1 MRYLRVLFLVLV
13 TTAVSAEPLQF
24 GVPAPLTNTRY
35 GPIAGAFP
43 VLTTNGADFF
53 LLFMTGG
60 TVRITRVGDG
70 EPRTSIPILDGVSG
84 APSVVWTGTHFLVV
98 AQIGQSRIDG
108 VLLDR
113 NGHPF
118 DRPFPIVEKGFT
130 PKVATN
136 GRTALMLYG
145 TTNGVARMMLT
156 PFGKPISGTSIP
168 ELAFA
173 YAYAVASNGD
183 GYAAVTVRYSEVRT
197 FRFDAAGKVLST
209 RLEAGL
215 SGEAVTIAS
224 DGRDYLVVTTVA
236 YFAPNA
242 GRLMGLG
249 LHADGTTTAPVLI
262 STAPTAYSPSMVWT
276 DRYVIAYR
284 SPGDNVTVVDVGR
297 DAEWFGRPLSRP
309 GTYHSIPT
317 LATAGGR
324 LLSAWPGPN
333 GHVLVRDEIS
343 GGDAPAVASY
353 GALDQFIEAVASS
366 AAGTLFVWREGTAL
380 HAGVRS
386 PSGEWWEG
394 LVGSNLTLGA
404 AAGSG
409 DDFLVVA
416 RSPSAWLAI
425 RLGPTARRLGTPV
438 ELPSDEGKFYT
449 GAVWNGRRYV
459 IAGIG
464 GYNRKVIAIGFDR
477 VRGAVTAPTVVR
489 SASNAIVSNAS
500 IASDGTN
507 ALVAWEEFTNI
518 DPLFVARLGPDLEM
532 LDGAARHISPDQIAG
547 SRVVWTGSE
556 YLVLWIGRTEG
567 VRAQRVSADGRRSG
581 TTIQLAPAVAS
592 NMGTNQFTAATT
604 GSGVAVLWREDD
616 ATRRLLLLRDG
627 EIVASESIR
636 GISFDNRV
644 HLFDGGGRIGY
655 AVARSQRAAPH
666 HGGSRLTVVLAGET
680 PLPAPPPAPSL
691 QATSQNGAAA
701 LQWSAPAGE
710 IDGYRVEY
718 RIGDGAWNELEG
730 WFSPTERA
738 TAIRLPDPN
747 ARAAFRVRAFN
758 DAGPGQYSQE
768 AQLQTSRRRAVR

>member
-35 GPIAGAFP
+35 GPIAGTFP

-53 LLFMTGG
+53 LLFMTGS
-60 TVRITRVGDG
+60 TVRITRVGVG
-70 EPRTSIPILDGVSG
+70 EPRTSIPILEAVTG
-84 APSVVWTGTHFLVV
+84 APGVVWTGTHFLVV

-113 NGHPF
+113 NGRPF
-118 DRPFPIVEKGFT
+118 DRPFPIVEKGWT

-145 TTNGVARMMLT
+145 TTSGVARMMLT
-156 PFGKPISGTSIP
+156 PFGKPISASSVP
-168 ELAFA
+168 ELAYA
-173 YAYAVASNGD
+173 YGYAVASNGD
-183 GYAAVTVRYSEVRT
+183 GYAAVTTRVVRT
-197 FRFDAAGKVLST
+197 FRFDAQGNVLST
-209 RLEAGL
+209 RLEPGMSAE
-215 SGEAVTIAS
+215 SVTIAS
-224 DGRDYLVVTTVA
+224 DGRDYLAVSTVPH
-236 YFAPNA
+236 YAPNA
-242 GRLMGLG
+242 GRLMGIG

-262 STAPTAYSPSMVWT
+262 STVPTAYSPSMVWT

-309 GTYHSIPT
+309 GTPASNPT
-317 LATAGGR
+317 LAAAGGR
-324 LLSAWPGPN
+324 LLSAWPGVN

-343 GGDAPAVASY
+343 GGDTPAVASY
-353 GALDQFIEAVASS
+353 GALDQVIEAVSSS

-386 PSGEWWEG
+386 PSGDWWES
-394 LVGSNLTLGA
+394 LVGSNLTIGA

-409 DDFLVVA
+409 EDFLVVA

-425 RLGPTARRLGTPV
+425 RLSPTARRLGAPV
-438 ELPSDEGKFYT
+438 ELPADEGKFYT

-464 GYNRKVIAIGFDR
+464 GYYRKVIAIGFDR
-477 VRGAVTAPTVVR
+477 ARGTVTAPTVVR
-489 SASNAIVSNAS
+489 STSTAVVINAS

-507 ALVAWEEFTNI
+507 ALVAWEEFTSV
-518 DPLFVARLGPDLEM
+518 DPLYVARLGPDLEM
-532 LDGAARHISPDQIAG
+532 LDDAARHISADQIAG

-567 VRAQRVSADGRRSG
+567 VRAQHVSADGRRSG

-592 NMGTNQFTAATT
+592 NMGTNQFTAATS
-604 GSGVAVLWREDD
+604 GSGVAVAWREDD

-627 EIVASESIR
+627 EVVASESIR
-636 GISFDNRV
+636 GISFDNRA

-655 AVARSQRAAPH
+655 AVARSQHAAPH

-691 QATSQNGAAA
+691 QATSHNGAAA
-701 LQWSAPAGE
+701 LQWSAPPGE